1 MWFIVSFVLRS
12 SLPCMRHSIWK
23 TQTQQGCC
31 PFRELQMTLHTEDTQ
46 ECGRPAVVNSL
57 GFGTV
62 TGINY
67 SWFLNQILSNSTTFE
82 ERTLHFFKQICSA
95 IHISSYVATCDQNP
109 AEVRYFSPNVLWML
123 WIHTFYSI
131 HVLLSTS

>member
-1 MWFIVSFVLRS
+1 
-12 SLPCMRHSIWK
+12 
-23 TQTQQGCC
+23 
-31 PFRELQMTLHTEDTQ
+31 MTLHTEDTQ

-82 ERTLHFFKQICSA
+82 ERTLHFLNKYVLPF
-95 IHISSYVATCDQNP
+95 ISPLTWP
-109 AEVRYFSPNVLWML
+109 
-123 WIHTFYSI
+123 
-131 HVLLSTS
+131 HVIRILPK